1 MDTKKI
7 GKFISENRKRK
18 GLTQEQLGNIL
29 GVSNKTI
36 SRWENGNYMP
46 DLSLL
51 IPLSET
57 LDISL
62 NELLNGK
69 YITEDKIM
77 ETTEKSLKNT
87 INYSKNMLVQEKRK
101 ISIGIMIFG
110 AFLCFATF
118 AILDKESSWCCIYSI
133 VGIIVFVYGLSKELK
148 RNRLLISS
156 GVFIAILC
164 GFMLMDYVGV
174 ITSHRPPIYVY
185 MIKTSNVTTYYN
197 PFYNVYRINKNT
209 PNEYYIVDSAKK
221 YTEDTVPTTVFN
233 RPLSGIH
240 NIKKYKNPY
249 IGNNSNIGNL
259 LNSLPLHE
267 YGYVFKIDSK
277 NQGLT
282 VNYNA
287 TDWYH
292 NEELYIN
299 KSLIYNSVS
308 IFSLIDNVQSIQY
321 NFSGSTYTTTTRKMI
336 EENYPHFEKVKE
348 NEKNFNQYLEN
359 KMNDDEFTRRIF
371 NKIFVK
377 KGL

>member
-110 AFLCFATF
+110 AFLCFAAF

-156 GVFIAILC
+156 GVFVAILC

-267 YGYVFKIDSK
+267 YGYVFQIDSK

-292 NEELYIN
+292 NEDLYIN

-321 NFSGSTYTTTTRKMI
+321 NFSGSTYTTKKMI
-336 EENYPHFEKVKE
+336 EENYPHFEQIKE
-348 NEKNFNQYLEN
+348 NEKNFNKYLEN
-359 KMNDDEFTRRIF
+359 KMNDDEFTRSIF
-371 NKIFVK
+371 NKIFMK
-377 KGL
+377 KVL

>member
-18 GLTQEQLGNIL
+18 GLTQEQLGELL
-29 GVSNKTI
+29 GVTNKTI

-51 IPLSET
+51 VPLSET

-110 AFLCFATF
+110 AFLCFAAF

-156 GVFIAILC
+156 GVFVAILC

-221 YTEDTVPTTVFN
+221 YTEDTVPTSVFN
-233 RPLSGIH
+233 KPLSGIH

-267 YGYVFKIDSK
+267 YGYVFQIDSK

-282 VNYNA
+282 VNHNA

-292 NEELYIN
+292 NEDLYIN

-321 NFSGSTYTTTTRKMI
+321 NFSGSTYTTTRKMI
-336 EENYPHFEKVKE
+336 EDNYPHFEQVKE

-359 KMNDDEFTRRIF
+359 KINDDEFTRSIF

>member
-51 IPLSET
+51 IPLSES

-110 AFLCFATF
+110 AFLCFAAF

-133 VGIIVFVYGLSKELK
+133 VGIVVFVYGLSKELK

-156 GVFIAILC
+156 GVFVAILC

-197 PFYNVYRINKNT
+197 PFYTVYRINKNT
-209 PNEYYIVDSAKK
+209 PNEYYIVDNTKK

-259 LNSLPLHE
+259 LNNLPLNE
-267 YGYVFKIDSK
+267 FGYVFKIDSK
-277 NQGLT
+277 NLGLII
-282 VNYNA
+282 NYNT
-287 TDWYH
+287 TDWY
-292 NEELYIN
+292 NDNIYIE

-321 NFSGSTYTTTTRKMI
+321 NFSGSSYTVTRRMI
-336 EENYPHFEKVKE
+336 KESYPHFESVKE
-348 NEKNFNQYLEN
+348 NEKNFDQYLEN
-359 KMNDDEFTRRIF
+359 KMNDDEFSRSIF

-377 KGL
+377 KVL

>member
-51 IPLSET
+51 IPLSES

-110 AFLCFATF
+110 AFLCFAAF

-133 VGIIVFVYGLSKELK
+133 VGIVVFVYGLSKELK

-156 GVFIAILC
+156 GVFVAILC

-197 PFYNVYRINKNT
+197 PFYTVYRINKNT
-209 PNEYYIVDSAKK
+209 PNEYYIVDSTKK

-259 LNSLPLHE
+259 LNNLPLNE
-267 YGYVFKIDSK
+267 FGYVFKIDSK
-277 NQGLT
+277 NLGLT
-282 VNYNA
+282 INYNT
-287 TDWYH
+287 TDWY
-292 NEELYIN
+292 NDNMYIE

-308 IFSLIDNVQSIQY
+308 IFSLIDNVQTIQY
-321 NFSGSTYTTTTRKMI
+321 NFSGSSYTVTRKMVK
-336 EENYPHFEKVKE
+336 ESYPHFELVKE
-348 NEKNFNQYLEN
+348 NEKNFNKYLEN
-359 KMNDDEFTRRIF
+359 KMNDDEFSRSIF

-377 KGL
+377 KVL

>member
-110 AFLCFATF
+110 AFLCFAAF

-156 GVFIAILC
+156 GVFVAILC

-185 MIKTSNVTTYYN
+185 MIKTSNVTTYCN

-267 YGYVFKIDSK
+267 YGYVFQIDSK
-277 NQGLT
+277 NQGLI

-287 TDWYH
+287 TDWCH
-292 NEELYIN
+292 NEDLYIN

-308 IFSLIDNVQSIQY
+308 IFSLIDNV
-321 NFSGSTYTTTTRKMI
+321 
-336 EENYPHFEKVKE
+336 
-348 NEKNFNQYLEN
+348 
-359 KMNDDEFTRRIF
+359 
-371 NKIFVK
+371 
-377 KGL
+377 